1 MECNFNG
8 LLMYILRWQTM
19 KTTVSNGNTMEI
31 QWKYN
36 GNIMEHKCEQLYN
49 VKVMDSRMKLL
60 DLQWKNS
67 NYNGWKEQFFSCEKF
82 HWIVVLLIVFV
93 FIFSYSNFC
102 IQQWYTK

>member
-1 MECNFNG
+1 
-8 LLMYILRWQTM
+8 
-19 KTTVSNGNTMEI
+19 MEI

-67 NYNGWKEQFFSCEKF
+67 NYNGWKEQFFSCENNCAQKLNNS
-82 HWIVVLLIVFV
+82 WD
-93 FIFSYSNFC
+93 
-102 IQQWYTK
+102 QQMMRRDSGYTTMFEFLAYQKL